1 MFHSETKGF
10 MAIPLVVTVTFQ
22 FNFFLYSCLHPVK
35 HIEERV
41 WDQIQKAANKRK
53 ERNDEER
60 EDAWI
65 DWPLHPAD

>member
-41 WDQIQKAANKRK
+41 
-53 ERNDEER
+53 
-60 EDAWI
+60 
-65 DWPLHPAD
+65 